1 MQPRGNSARGFGQK
15 VKEEKKLKN
24 TFLVPSELPAKM
36 CWFSAESDF
45 NNLCGL
51 ATASLSQPQI
61 LTTDVLKAV
70 QFLRRLVLKE
80 YLFTLLSNVQV
91 LQRMCV
97 NHTVKG
103 RGGKERGRR
112 GRDDT
117 LSWMSLFARWNAHK
131 KVSKHYV
138 ALRMVN
144 TINVLLPQCTVSWLS
159 KFKALE
165 CLSSQRDN
173 HNFPPRLQHPLEHRC
188 WRCWWCWAAR
198 QRQNSH
204 LPCGN
209 RCMESWIW
217 WLTSLRGWKTASS
230 HQTEWLGFTHS
241 DGGLCLRALHWHH
254 GWRTSDLLT
263 HNHL

>member
-1 MQPRGNSARGFGQK
+1 
-15 VKEEKKLKN
+15 
-24 TFLVPSELPAKM
+24 M
-36 CWFSAESDF
+36 CWFSAECDF

-70 QFLRRLVLKE
+70 QFLGRLVLKE

-103 RGGKERGRR
+103 RGGEERGRS

-131 KVSKHYV
+131 KVIKHYV

-144 TINVLLPQCTVSWLS
+144 TISVLLQQCTVSWLS

-188 WRCWWCWAAR
+188 DIVDDAEL
-198 QRQNSH
+198 Q
-204 LPCGN
+204 G
-209 RCMESWIW
+209 
-217 WLTSLRGWKTASS
+217 RGRTLICLVGTDAWN
-230 HQTEWLGFTHS
+230 HGF
-241 DGGLCLRALHWHH
+241 D
-254 GWRTSDLLT
+254 GWRHWEVERQHLLIKL
-263 HNHL
+263 NG